1 MSRKPF
7 LCLAVA
13 VSCVWWIVPR
23 ADAVPGKAK
32 LVPVSGRV
40 LDAATGNPV
49 AGALIGVYQS
59 GLKAIKADSRGWFK
73 VLGMPGNKRVVYYD
87 GGNPLYRSD
96 SSTYTTVNVP
106 ARGVSGVT
114 LRLWKVEFGH
124 GKVFQPSGMP
134 LVGASVTIGGAYFT
148 HAVTDSKGKFKIE
161 VPNEQSKPGG

>member
-13 VSCVWWIVPR
+13 VSCVWGIIPS
-23 ADAVPGKAK
+23 ADAAAGKPS

-40 LDAATGNPV
+40 LDAATGKPV

-59 GLKAIKADSRGWFK
+59 GLKAVKADSRGRFK
-73 VLGMPGNKRVVYYD
+73 ALGMPGKGRIVYYE
-87 GGNPLYRSD
+87 GGNSLYRSAP
-96 SSTYTTVNVP
+96 STYTTVNVP
-106 ARGVSGVT
+106 AKGLSGVT
-114 LRLWKVEFGH
+114 LRLWEVEFGH

-134 LVGASVTIGGAYFT
+134 LVGASVTIGGSYFT

-161 VPNEQSKPGG
+161 MPQEQSKPGG

>member
-7 LCLAVA
+7 LCLIAA
-13 VSCVWWIVPR
+13 VSCIWGAIPSS
-23 ADAVPGKAK
+23 AAGKPN

-40 LDAATGNPV
+40 LDAATERPV

-59 GLKAIKADSRGWFK
+59 GLKAIKADSRGRFK
-73 VLGMPGNKRVVYYD
+73 VFGMPGQNRIVYYD
-87 GGNPLYRSD
+87 GGNSLYRSD
-96 SSTYTTVNVP
+96 PSTFASVNVP
-106 ARGVSGVT
+106 PKGLSGVT

-134 LVGASVTIGGAYFT
+134 LAGASVTIGGAYFT

-161 VPNEQSKPGG
+161 VPSEQSKPGG